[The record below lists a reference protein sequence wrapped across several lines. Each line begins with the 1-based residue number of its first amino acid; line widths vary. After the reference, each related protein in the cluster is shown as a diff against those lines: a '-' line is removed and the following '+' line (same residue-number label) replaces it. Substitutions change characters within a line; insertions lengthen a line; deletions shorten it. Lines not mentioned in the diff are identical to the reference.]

1 METRSKATDK
11 PLPARAQR
19 SHDAIVAAAT
29 TEFLD
34 RGFDRTTMDEIAVA
48 AAVSKQT
55 VYAHFASKEA
65 LFLEVIRTATSAGTD
80 RVQSGVDFDAAVIDP
95 ERTLLDFAERQ
106 LRVVSDPRLLKLRR
120 LVVAEVP
127 RFPELGRALHAAG
140 PARAIEGLQ
149 RLFMRFR
156 DEGLLA
162 IADPAADAALFNW
175 LLMGEPL
182 NNASLFGDDSYP
194 SGAAIKVHATNV
206 VALFV
211 AARRRASPQA

>member
-1 METRSKATDK
+1 METRSEATDK

-55 VYAHFASKEA
+55 VYAHFASKEV
-65 LFLEVIRTATSAGTD
+65 LFLAVIRTATGAGTD
-80 RVQSGVDFDAAVIDP
+80 KAQAGIDFDAVVIDP
-95 ERTLLDFAERQ
+95 ERTLLDFAQRQ

-127 RFPELGRALHAAG
+127 RFPELGQALHAAG
-140 PARAIEGLQ
+140 PARAIDALQ
-149 RLFMRFR
+149 RLFARFR
-156 DEGLLA
+156 DQRLLT
-162 IADPAADAALFNW
+162 IADPAGDAALFNW

-194 SGAAIKVHATNV
+194 RGGAIEAHARRV
-206 VALFV
+206 VSLFI
-211 AARRRASPQA
+211 AARGPGSD

>member
-1 METRSKATDK
+1 MGTRSEPVGK

-34 RGFDRTTMDEIAVA
+34 RGFDRTTMDEIAMA

-55 VYAHFASKEA
+55 VYAHFVSKEA
-65 LFLEVIRTATSAGTD
+65 LFLAVIRTATGAGTD
-80 RVQSGVDFDAAVIDP
+80 KVQSGVDFDAAVIDP

-140 PARAIEGLQ
+140 PARAIDALQ
-149 RLFMRFR
+149 RLFTRFR
-156 DEGLLA
+156 NDGLLA
-162 IADPAADAALFNW
+162 ITDPAGDAALFNW

-182 NNASLFGDDSYP
+182 NNALLFGDDSYP
-194 SGAAIKVHATNV
+194 RGPAIKAHAREV
-206 VALFV
+206 VRLFI
-211 AARRRASPQA
+211 AARRCVSS

>member
-1 METRSKATDK
+1 MGTSSDPAAK

-34 RGFDRTTMDEIAVA
+34 RGFDRTTMDEIAVT

-55 VYAHFASKEA
+55 VYAHFTSKEA
-65 LFLEVIRTATSAGTD
+65 LFLEVIRAATGAGTD
-80 RVQSGVDFDAAVIDP
+80 KVQSGVDFDAATLDP

-127 RFPELGRALHAAG
+127 RFPELGQALHAAG

-149 RLFMRFR
+149 RLLTRFR
-156 DEGLLA
+156 DEGLLT
-162 IADPAADAALFNW
+162 IADPASDAALFNW

-182 NNASLFGDDSYP
+182 NNASLFGDASYP
-194 SGAAIKVHATNV
+194 GGAAIKAHARKV
-206 VALFV
+206 VQLFI
-211 AARRRASPQA
+211 AARGIVSG

>member
-1 METRSKATDK
+1 MGTSSEPADK

-19 SHDAIVAAAT
+19 SRDAIVAAAT

-34 RGFDRTTMDEIAVA
+34 RGFDRTTMDEIALV

-55 VYAHFASKEA
+55 VYAHFASKEV
-65 LFLEVIRTATSAGTD
+65 LFLAVIRTATGTGTD
-80 RVQSGVDFDAAVIDP
+80 KVQSGVDFDAAVIDP

-140 PARAIEGLQ
+140 PARAIDGLQ
-149 RLFMRFR
+149 RLFTRFR
-156 DEGLLA
+156 DGGLLA
-162 IADPAADAALFNW
+162 IADPAGDAALFNW
-175 LLMGEPL
+175 LLMGEAL

-194 SGAAIKVHATNV
+194 TGAAIEAHARNV
-206 VALFV
+206 VALFI
-211 AARRRASPQA
+211 AARGSR

>member
-1 METRSKATDK
+1 METRSEATDK

-65 LFLEVIRTATSAGTD
+65 LFLAVIRTATGAGTD
-80 RVQSGVDFDAAVIDP
+80 KVQSGIDFDAVVIDP
-95 ERTLLDFAERQ
+95 ERTLLDFAQRQ

-127 RFPELGRALHAAG
+127 RFPELGQALHAAG
-140 PARAIEGLQ
+140 PARAIDALQ
-149 RLFMRFR
+149 RLFARFR
-156 DEGLLA
+156 DQRLLT
-162 IADPAADAALFNW
+162 IADPAGDAALFNW

-194 SGAAIKVHATNV
+194 RGGAIEAHARRV
-206 VALFV
+206 VSLFI
-211 AARRRASPQA
+211 AARGPGSD

>member
-1 METRSKATDK
+1 MGTSSEPAGK

-48 AAVSKQT
+48 ATVSKQT

-65 LFLEVIRTATSAGTD
+65 LFRAVIRTATGAGTD
-80 RVQSGVDFDAAVIDP
+80 KVQSGIDFDAAVIEP
-95 ERTLLDFAERQ
+95 ERMLLDFAERQ

-140 PARAIEGLQ
+140 PARAIEALQ
-149 RLFMRFR
+149 RLFTRFR

-162 IADPAADAALFNW
+162 ITDPAGDAALFNW

-182 NNASLFGDDSYP
+182 NSALLFGDDSYP
-194 SGAAIKVHATNV
+194 GGAAIEAHARNV

-211 AARRRASPQA
+211 AARGRGLC